1 MMADSVKKSVS
12 MPSHAHE
19 LVGGYALKHRLT
31 FSAAVTEL
39 CMIGLS
45 MDADE
50 PIAPRVR
57 EIVES
62 EGGAPEGNRIR
73 LDAAPYARPTM
84 QHARWAHLAR
94 SRARIS
100 SASRFVSTLTPQ
112 HTPDHARRSSTTLFI
127 TSSRFEEL

>member
-12 MPSHAHE
+12 MPSHSYE

-39 CMIGLS
+39 CMIGLA

-62 EGGAPEGNRIR
+62 EGEYLLHRIDDR
-73 LDAAPYARPTM
+73 MGYMLDAIHEDVKM
-84 QHARWAHLAR
+84 
-94 SRARIS
+94 I
-100 SASRFVSTLTPQ
+100 VN
-112 HTPDHARRSSTTLFI
+112 
-127 TSSRFEEL
+127 EEDDEDY

>member
-1 MMADSVKKSVS
+1 MMADSVKRSIS
-12 MPSHAHE
+12 MPSHTHE

-62 EGGAPEGNRIR
+62 EGEYLLHRIDDR
-73 LDAAPYARPTM
+73 MGYMLDAI
-84 QHARWAHLAR
+84 HEDVK
-94 SRARIS
+94 RIIDE
-100 SASRFVSTLTPQ
+100 VNE
-112 HTPDHARRSSTTLFI
+112 DDD
-127 TSSRFEEL
+127 EDY